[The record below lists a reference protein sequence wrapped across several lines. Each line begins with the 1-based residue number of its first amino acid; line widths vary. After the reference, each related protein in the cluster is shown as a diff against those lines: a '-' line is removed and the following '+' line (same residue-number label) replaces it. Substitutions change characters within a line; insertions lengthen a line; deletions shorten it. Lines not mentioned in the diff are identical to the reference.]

1 MNTFLKNVK
10 KAAKR
15 PSLGGK
21 SKSSKTAVNQETGGG
36 GGEEGGDAVQS
47 PRSLD
52 EFEDVVIDKYHHPHQ
67 SPPGSVKT
75 DYMTASLPV
84 RTTLGSYNF
93 DNPTTTTTPNP
104 QQPLRSIIATPFP
117 PLFNEAN
124 TMFQLCNMTT
134 IILEVRKNNIGKS
147 SSSQTTTTTHQV
159 KQIQDVFMNTPVPLI
174 TLTNICID
182 KTQVLKTILF
192 SNTSNTNITAMNAL
206 ECILQHHRYWQEK
219 KLLNSSS
226 SSTATKQQKQQ
237 KNKKKDDDDGMFS
250 WMSSCGLS
258 TTFSFDE
265 LTDTLTNTFCGGD
278 LCAVYNDDVDDGGTA
293 VTNKAVTENN
303 SLSSSRIIAI
313 SDTSLNNNIDEVS
326 YVIELNTQE
335 ERITIIFKGPRT
347 KIVDSVTDSILAPYP
362 EGGSSNCDTTSS
374 NGIGIHGGFY
384 NALFGNTSGSSSD
397 DGGGGSK
404 YMEIQQIVEQLLITE
419 ARNYK
424 LYLTGNGSG
433 GAIATLFGLYAAGGG
448 GASNNNIPVP
458 ITIVSVASP
467 RVGNMAYATLFAD
480 YESMG
485 LLRHLRIVN
494 VGDPI
499 PNGPRGFELVG
510 TQSGD
515 EEPSYHTGIE
525 MLLSTNGV
533 DFTYSGLDVLQ
544 KKKQPQPATLTSN
557 TTDKSDVGDY
567 LACHYSTVY
576 SDRMAYVELDLQQ
589 LSLNALYREKAY
601 GSLTTSDELWV

>member
-1 MNTFLKNVK
+1 
-10 KAAKR
+10 
-15 PSLGGK
+15 
-21 SKSSKTAVNQETGGG
+21 
-36 GGEEGGDAVQS
+36 
-47 PRSLD
+47 
-52 EFEDVVIDKYHHPHQ
+52 
-67 SPPGSVKT
+67 
-75 DYMTASLPV
+75 
-84 RTTLGSYNF
+84 
-93 DNPTTTTTPNP
+93 
-104 QQPLRSIIATPFP
+104 
-117 PLFNEAN
+117 
-124 TMFQLCNMTT
+124 
-134 IILEVRKNNIGKS
+134 
-147 SSSQTTTTTHQV
+147 V
-159 KQIQDVFMNTPVPLI
+159 KQIQDVFMNIPVPLS

-182 KTQVLKTILF
+182 KTQVLKSILF
-192 SNTSNTNITAMNAL
+192 SNTSNTNITATNAL

-219 KLLNSSS
+219 KLLNSS
-226 SSTATKQQKQQ
+226 TTKQQKQQKQQ

-278 LCAVYNDDVDDGGTA
+278 LCAVYNDDVDDGGPS
-293 VTNKAVTENN
+293 VTNKVVTENN

-313 SDTSLNNNIDEVS
+313 SDTSLNNNSDEIT

-362 EGGSSNCDTTSS
+362 DSGSSNCTTTSS

-384 NALFGNTSGSSSD
+384 NALFGNTSGNSSSD
-397 DGGGGSK
+397 GGGSGSSK
-404 YMEIQQIVEQLLITE
+404 FMEIQQIVEQLLITE

-424 LYLTGNGSG
+424 LYLTGYGSG
-433 GAIATLFGLYAAGGG
+433 GAIATLFGLYAAGGGGG

>member
-21 SKSSKTAVNQETGGG
+21 SKSKTTVNQDTEGGEIDTGGG
-36 GGEEGGDAVQS
+36 EGGAAVLMSS

-52 EFEDVVIDKYHHPHQ
+52 EFDEIVIDKYHPHHQ
-67 SPPGSVKT
+67 SPGSVKT
-75 DYMTASLPV
+75 DYMTALPV
-84 RTTLGSYNF
+84 HTLGSFNF
-93 DNPTTTTTPNP
+93 DNPKTNNHSTPT
-104 QQPLRSIIATPFP
+104 RSIITTPFP
-117 PLFNEAN
+117 PLSNEAN
-124 TMFQLCNMTT
+124 IMFQLCNLTT
-134 IILEVRKNNIGKS
+134 IILEVRKKNP
-147 SSSQTTTTTHQV
+147 SQTTQQS
-159 KQIQDVFMNTPVPLI
+159 KQIQNVFMNIPVPLS

-182 KTQVLKTILF
+182 KTPLIKTILF
-192 SNTSNTNITAMNAL
+192 NNTSNTATIAINAL

-219 KLLNSSS
+219 SQNISSSSSS
-226 SSTATKQQKQQ
+226 SSTTKQQT
-237 KNKKKDDDDGMFS
+237 KKKNDADDDGMFG

-258 TTFSFDE
+258 STFSFDE

-278 LCAVYNDDVDDGGTA
+278 LCAVYNDVDDGS
-293 VTNKAVTENN
+293 NKNIVDNGMM
-303 SLSSSRIIAI
+303 SSSRIIAV
-313 SDTSLNNNIDEVS
+313 SDTSSNNSDEMS
-326 YVIELNTQE
+326 YVIELNSQE

-347 KIVDSVTDSILAPYP
+347 KIVDSVTDSILAPNP
-362 EGGSSNCDTTSS
+362 GRSNSDSS

-384 NALFGNTSGSSSD
+384 NSLFGTNN
-397 DGGGGSK
+397 GGTSK
-404 YMEIQQIVEQLLITE
+404 YMEIRQIVEQLLITV

-424 LYLTGNGSG
+424 LYLTGYGSG
-433 GAIATLFGLYAAGGG
+433 GAIATLFGFYVAEGG
-448 GASNNNIPVP
+448 GAAGSSWGGNNIPVP

-467 RVGNMAYATLFAD
+467 RVGNVAYAALFAE
-480 YESMG
+480 YESLGM
-485 LLRHLRIVN
+485 LRHLRIVN

-510 TQSGD
+510 AQSGD

-525 MLLSTNGV
+525 MLLSTNGF

-544 KKKQPQPATLTSN
+544 KKKPQPSINTSGKN
-557 TTDKSDVGDY
+557 DGADY
-567 LACHYSTVY
+567 LACHCSTVY

-601 GSLTTSDELWV
+601 GSMTTSDESWV

>member
-1 MNTFLKNVK
+1 
-10 KAAKR
+10 
-15 PSLGGK
+15 
-21 SKSSKTAVNQETGGG
+21 
-36 GGEEGGDAVQS
+36 
-47 PRSLD
+47 
-52 EFEDVVIDKYHHPHQ
+52 
-67 SPPGSVKT
+67 
-75 DYMTASLPV
+75 
-84 RTTLGSYNF
+84 
-93 DNPTTTTTPNP
+93 
-104 QQPLRSIIATPFP
+104 
-117 PLFNEAN
+117 
-124 TMFQLCNMTT
+124 MTT
-134 IILEVRKNNIGKS
+134 IILEVRKNN
-147 SSSQTTTTTHQV
+147 SQTATHQF
-159 KQIQDVFMNTPVPLI
+159 KQIQDVFMNTPVPLS

-182 KTQVLKTILF
+182 KTQILKSILF
-192 SNTSNTNITAMNAL
+192 SNTSTTNVTATNAL
-206 ECILQHHRYWQEK
+206 ECILQYHRYWQEK
-219 KLLNSSS
+219 KSLNSSS
-226 SSTATKQQKQQ
+226 SSSTTKQQKQQQQ

-278 LCAVYNDDVDDGGTA
+278 LCAVYNDDVDDDGPS
-293 VTNKAVTENN
+293 VTNKVVTENN
-303 SLSSSRIIAI
+303 SLSTSRIIAI
-313 SDTSLNNNIDEVS
+313 SDTSSNNNSDEVS

-347 KIVDSVTDSILAPYP
+347 KIIDSVTDSILAPYP
-362 EGGSSNCDTTSS
+362 DSGSSNCTTTSS
-374 NGIGIHGGFY
+374 NGIGIHRGFY
-384 NALFGNTSGSSSD
+384 NALFGNNSDSSSS
-397 DGGGGSK
+397 GGGSK

-424 LYLTGNGSG
+424 LYLTGYGSG

-448 GASNNNIPVP
+448 GGASNNNNIPVP

-467 RVGNMAYATLFAD
+467 RVGNMAYATAFAE

-533 DFTYSGLDVLQ
+533 DFNYSGLDVLQ
-544 KKKQPQPATLTSN
+544 KNKKQPVAPLISN
-557 TTDKSDVGDY
+557 TSDKNDGGDY